1 MSVLGTPP
9 KKDVA
14 DDVLLRRYRDTGDME
29 VLGELYQAHAEM
41 VYYVCMRYLKNSER
55 SKDAVMQI
63 FEELIHKVNKQDI
76 QRFGSWLYVL
86 SRNHCLMQLRAE
98 KNRHQ
103 VSIDEFVEF
112 PLAVHPDGDVEEKEK
127 QLTALEQ
134 CMERLPEKQKRSM
147 DLFFLNEKCYK
158 EIAESTGY
166 SLKEVKSYI
175 QNGKRNLK
183 LCMEASHGKG

>member
-1 MSVLGTPP
+1 MSGLGIL
-9 KKDVA
+9 KKDVD
-14 DDVLLRRYRDTGDME
+14 DDVLLRSYRDTGDLA
-29 VLGELYQAHAEM
+29 VLGELFHAHAEM
-41 VYYVCMRYLKNSER
+41 VYYVCMRYLKDSER

-63 FEELIHKVNKQDI
+63 FEELIHKVNKQEI

-112 PLAVHPDGDVEEKEK
+112 PLAVHPDGEAEEKEK
-127 QLTALEQ
+127 QLTALER
-134 CMERLPEKQKRSM
+134 CMERLPEKQKRSVN
-147 DLFFLNEKCYK
+147 LFFLNEKCYK
-158 EIAESTGY
+158 EIAELTGY

-183 LCMEASHGKG
+183 LCMEASDGKR